1 MVADIKGELS
11 VSYENKDI
19 ELIFRSLN
27 DCFDRNRNPFS
38 YNQLQEKLRQNGL
51 CDNVEKIISDMFD
64 YSLIGNYD
72 CNDNVSFKF
81 R

>member
-38 YNQLQEKLRQNGL
+38 YNQL
-51 CDNVEKIISDMFD
+51 
-64 YSLIGNYD
+64 
-72 CNDNVSFKF
+72 
-81 R
+81 